1 MMNIIAIINFLF
13 RTFYFLFLKG
23 TFNMNFNW
31 TVIASGASAIS
42 AIASLV
48 SIWINFYWN
57 KKMYKA
63 NMVTK
68 PKLENLNALKRL
80 IPNYIAEV
88 SFTTYLFFK
97 ATANQRDKMLDKSH
111 GKTYG
116 AIYGNIDFE
125 DHDRQMKRA
134 KALHEQLVALL
145 KLQDNQLLLK
155 DVQDIWNL
163 LGVRKEYNQ
172 QSTNLYLSDKEK
184 KYNDKMNQLTSKL
197 NNDFIIFYKQNID
210 KI

>member
-1 MMNIIAIINFLF
+1 
-13 RTFYFLFLKG
+13 
-23 TFNMNFNW
+23 
-31 TVIASGASAIS
+31 
-42 AIASLV
+42 
-48 SIWINFYWN
+48 
-57 KKMYKA
+57 
-63 NMVTK
+63 
-68 PKLENLNALKRL
+68 
-80 IPNYIAEV
+80 
-88 SFTTYLFFK
+88 
-97 ATANQRDKMLDKSH
+97 
-111 GKTYG
+111 
-116 AIYGNIDFE
+116 
-125 DHDRQMKRA
+125 MKRA